1 MLASK
6 SLVGSQM
13 MMVNLLLLS
22 HLSLS
27 LSLFVIVEISTDKTD
42 QISASIF
49 LIHKRPHSSSAM
61 WWYASCRV
69 VNLSAGPV
77 ECQ

>member
-1 MLASK
+1 MILFGVLAGCECSANAWVYWQASK

-27 LSLFVIVEISTDKTD
+27 LCLSLLKSQLIK
-42 QISASIF
+42 QIKFQLLF
-49 LIHKRPHSSSAM
+49 LNS
-61 WWYASCRV
+61 
-69 VNLSAGPV
+69 
-77 ECQ
+77 